1 MNNIKQLFIDQSK
14 IFSTFIG
21 LSVFSLFILMIR
33 MKLTGSYYY
42 LFLVW
47 NLFLAFIPFALSTY
61 LSFQQKLNTIV
72 FIVISIVWLLFL
84 PNAPYIITDLFH
96 LQYSHPNRIWLDV
109 LTISAFAVTGMYFF
123 YQSMLTMETIFKK
136 KLGKTT
142 STYITPLLIVLV
154 AFGVYLGRYLRF
166 NSWEI
171 LSQPLSI
178 FESCFEIILKP
189 KAHYNAWLFTILFA
203 LFLGVFYYAFKNNS
217 NKKTS

>member
-1 MNNIKQLFIDQSK
+1 MNNIKKLLFDQSK

-21 LSVFSLFILMIR
+21 LSVFSLFILIIR
-33 MKLTGSYYY
+33 MKLTDSYYY

-47 NLFLAFIPFALSTY
+47 NLFLAFIPFAISTY
-61 LSFQQKLNTIV
+61 LSLDQKLNN
-72 FIVISIVWLLFL
+72 ISFLMISMVWLLFL

-123 YQSMLTMETIFKK
+123 YQSLLTMETVFKTK
-136 KLGKTT
+136 FGIIT

-154 AFGVYLGRYLRF
+154 AFGMYLGRYLRF

-171 LSQPLSI
+171 LSQPFSI
-178 FESCFEIILKP
+178 FESIIEIIFNP
-189 KAHYNAWLFTILFA
+189 KTHYSAWLFTTLFA
-203 LFLGVFYYAFKNNS
+203 LFLAVFYYAFKS
-217 NKKTS
+217 NKKAS

>member
-1 MNNIKQLFIDQSK
+1 MNNIKQLLFDQSK

-47 NLFLAFIPFALSTY
+47 NLFLAFIPFAISTY
-61 LSFQQKLNTIV
+61 LSFQQKLNNITI
-72 FIVISIVWLLFL
+72 IIISMVWLLFL
-84 PNAPYIITDLFH
+84 PNAPYIVTDLFH

-123 YQSMLTMETIFKK
+123 YQSLLTMETIFKQK
-136 KLGKTT
+136 FGKTT

-171 LSQPLSI
+171 ISQPLSI
-178 FESCFEIILKP
+178 FESITSIIFNP
-189 KAHYNAWLFTILFA
+189 KTHYNALLFTALFA
-203 LFLGVFYYAFKNNS
+203 LFLAVFYYAFKSN
-217 NKKTS
+217 NKKAS

>member
-1 MNNIKQLFIDQSK
+1 MNNIKQLLFDQSK

-33 MKLTGSYYY
+33 MKLTHSYYY

-47 NLFLAFIPFALSTY
+47 NLFLAFIPFAISTY
-61 LSFQQKLNTIV
+61 LSFQQKLNSVIL
-72 FIVISIVWLLFL
+72 IAISIVWLLFL

-96 LQYSHPNRIWLDV
+96 LQSSHPNRIWLDV

-123 YQSMLTMETIFKK
+123 YQSLLSMETVFKK
-136 KLGKTT
+136 KFGKTT
-142 STYITPLLIVLV
+142 STYITPILIVLV

-171 LSQPLSI
+171 LCQPLYI
-178 FESCFEIILKP
+178 FESITSIIFNP
-189 KAHYNAWLFTILFA
+189 KMHYNAWLFTALFA
-203 LFLGVFYYAFKNNS
+203 LFLAVFYYAFKSNS
-217 NKKTS
+217 NKKAS

>member
-1 MNNIKQLFIDQSK
+1 MNNIKQLLFDQSK

-47 NLFLAFIPFALSTY
+47 NLFLAFIPFAISTY
-61 LSFQQKLNTIV
+61 LSFQQKLNNITI
-72 FIVISIVWLLFL
+72 IIISMVWLLFL
-84 PNAPYIITDLFH
+84 PNAPYIVTDLFH

-123 YQSMLTMETIFKK
+123 YQSLLTMETIFKK
-136 KLGKTT
+136 KFGKTT

-171 LSQPLSI
+171 ISQPLSI
-178 FESCFEIILKP
+178 FESITSIIFNP
-189 KAHYNAWLFTILFA
+189 KTHYNALLFTALFA
-203 LFLGVFYYAFKNNS
+203 LFLAVFYYAFKSN
-217 NKKTS
+217 NKKAS

>member
-1 MNNIKQLFIDQSK
+1 MNNIKQLFFDQSK

-33 MKLTGSYYY
+33 MKLTHSYYY

-47 NLFLAFIPFALSTY
+47 NLFLAFIPFAISTY
-61 LSFQQKLNTIV
+61 LSFQQKINSVILIA
-72 FIVISIVWLLFL
+72 ISIVWLLFL

-96 LQYSHPNRIWLDV
+96 LQYSHPNSIWLDV

-123 YQSMLTMETIFKK
+123 YQSLLTMETIFKK
-136 KLGKTT
+136 KFGKTT
-142 STYITPLLIVLV
+142 STYMTPIFIVLV

-178 FESCFEIILKP
+178 FESITSIIFNP
-189 KAHYNAWLFTILFA
+189 KTNHNVWLFTALFA
-203 LFLGVFYYAFKNNS
+203 LFLAVFYYAFKSNS
-217 NKKTS
+217 NKKAS